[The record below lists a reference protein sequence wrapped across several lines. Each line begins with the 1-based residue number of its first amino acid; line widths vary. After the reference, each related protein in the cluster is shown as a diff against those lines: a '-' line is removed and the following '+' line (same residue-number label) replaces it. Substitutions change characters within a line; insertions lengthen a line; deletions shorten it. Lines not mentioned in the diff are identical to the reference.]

1 MVFKFRK
8 EKSLDYALLTV
19 IVLVAVSVTLYFV
32 NRSVIEHN
40 FALKKQADQVQ
51 EKTRYII
58 RGVVQRLDVG
68 VRGYALTKNET
79 LLKPVALAKKD
90 FQATFDTLET
100 MLAAQNYPQ
109 VAEVKA
115 LRRDVQGYID
125 FCEQM
130 IAAVKIDSMA
140 QFSAM
145 MAQDRGTALWYA
157 YEPVSKHIA
166 EYEGTLNQQAEQTQ
180 RNAHRTNG
188 AVQLLLLGAGI
199 PILGLVTGRLRKLRK
214 AQKDLLLRLE
224 SNNRQY
230 LFDPGTEWHGAAGL
244 DSVENSIENF
254 RKADVLISA
263 VAEGNY
269 TVEWPG
275 LSDENRQAN
284 ENTLA
289 GKLVRMRDK
298 MQAVRRDEEQRIWAT
313 EGLAQFSALVR
324 AHQQDP
330 AGLAQEAV
338 RFLVKYVAAQQG
350 GLFVLREENTGTCLE
365 LAACYAFNRKK
376 FVQKRVEI
384 GEGLVGQTYLEGET
398 TLLTEVPQGYTSITS
413 GLGDATP
420 GCLLLV
426 PMKQN
431 DTVVAVLELASF
443 ATYQPHQVAFIEKAG
458 EFVASALT
466 NAQNA
471 ARMQMLLEQSQQQ
484 TEMMKAQEEEMRQ
497 NLEELA
503 ATQEEMMRKERELE
517 EKLRLAE
524 SEK

>member
-1 MVFKFRK
+1 
-8 EKSLDYALLTV
+8 
-19 IVLVAVSVTLYFV
+19 
-32 NRSVIEHN
+32 
-40 FALKKQADQVQ
+40 
-51 EKTRYII
+51 
-58 RGVVQRLDVG
+58 
-68 VRGYALTKNET
+68 
-79 LLKPVALAKKD
+79 
-90 FQATFDTLET
+90 
-100 MLAAQNYPQ
+100 
-109 VAEVKA
+109 
-115 LRRDVQGYID
+115 
-125 FCEQM
+125 
-130 IAAVKIDSMA
+130 
-140 QFSAM
+140 
-145 MAQDRGTALWYA
+145 
-157 YEPVSKHIA
+157 
-166 EYEGTLNQQAEQTQ
+166 
-180 RNAHRTNG
+180 
-188 AVQLLLLGAGI
+188 
-199 PILGLVTGRLRKLRK
+199 
-214 AQKDLLLRLE
+214 
-224 SNNRQY
+224 
-230 LFDPGTEWHGAAGL
+230 
-244 DSVENSIENF
+244 
-254 RKADVLISA
+254 
-263 VAEGNY
+263 
-269 TVEWPG
+269 
-275 LSDENRQAN
+275 
-284 ENTLA
+284 
-289 GKLVRMRDK
+289 
-298 MQAVRRDEEQRIWAT
+298 
-313 EGLAQFSALVR
+313 LVR

-350 GLFVLREENTGTCLE
+350 GLFVLREENTGNCLE